1 MLHRISNLP
10 REITTHDGLD
20 RSKPHLERL
29 LTVLRVTHR
38 SEYLYRH
45 PVALGP
51 HRLMSRPRDSHDLRL
66 LDTGI
71 TITPLPS
78 DLRWMHDV
86 FGNSVA
92 IAKFSEASAQLVF
105 ESTFRAEHFP
115 LPERILVLDDYAATL
130 PLSYS
135 ASDDMDLG
143 ASKARHYEDPEHKLD
158 AWVKSLLEKIPGL
171 GTLDVLMAMMGAIKS
186 DFTYKRREEVGV
198 QTPMETLELGSGSCR
213 DFAVFM
219 MDAVRFLG
227 LAAQFVSGYLYD
239 EALIDAG
246 GGLVGGGATHAWIQV
261 YLPGV
266 GWVEFDPTN
275 ALVGGRNLIR
285 VAVARE
291 AAQAAP
297 LVGSFTGSPGDFLA
311 LNVNIEV
318 TAE

>member
-1 MLHRISNLP
+1 VNI
-10 REITTHDGLD
+10 
-20 RSKPHLERL
+20 
-29 LTVLRVTHR
+29 LRVTHR
-38 SEYLYRH
+38 SEYRYRQ
-45 PVALGP
+45 PVVLGP
-51 HRLMSRPRDSHDLRL
+51 HRLMCRPRDSHDLRL
-66 LDTGI
+66 LDTGLAI
-71 TITPLPS
+71 APQPS
-78 DLRWMHDV
+78 ELRWMHDV

-92 IAKFSEASAQLVF
+92 IATFSEPAAELVF
-105 ESTFRAEHFP
+105 ESSFRAEHFP
-115 LPERILVLDDYAATL
+115 LPERTLIIDDYAATL

-135 ASDDMDLG
+135 ASDEVDLG
-143 ASKARHYEDPEHKLD
+143 ASKARHYPDPEHKLD
-158 AWVKSLLEKIPGL
+158 AWVKSLLDKTQGG
-171 GTLDVLMAMMGAIKS
+171 GTLDVLMAMIAAIKS
-186 DFTYKRREEVGV
+186 EFTYQRREEVGV
-198 QTPMETLELGSGSCR
+198 QTPVETLELKSGSCR

-246 GGLVGGGATHAWIQV
+246 GGLVGGGATHAWVQV

-297 LVGSFTGSPGDFLA
+297 LVGSFTGAADDFLS
-311 LNVNIEV
+311 LNVTVEV
-318 TAE
+318 TTE

>member
-1 MLHRISNLP
+1 
-10 REITTHDGLD
+10 
-20 RSKPHLERL
+20 
-29 LTVLRVTHR
+29 
-38 SEYLYRH
+38 
-45 PVALGP
+45 VALGQ

-71 TITPLPS
+71 IITPQPS
-78 DLRWMHDV
+78 ELRWMHDV
-86 FGNSVA
+86 FGNSIAVA
-92 IAKFSEASAQLVF
+92 TFADPTAELIF

-115 LPERILVLDDYAATL
+115 TPQGTIVVDDYAATL

-135 ASDDMDLG
+135 ASEDIDLG
-143 ASKARHYEDPEHKLD
+143 PSRARHYPDPDHALD
-158 AWVKSLLEKIPGL
+158 GWVKAVLDKAPSYA
-171 GTLDVLMAMMGAIKS
+171 TMDVLLAISGAIKA
-186 DFTYKRREEVGV
+186 DFSYQRREEVGV
-198 QTPMETLELGSGSCR
+198 QTPVETLNLGSGSCR

-219 MDAVRFLG
+219 MDAVRCLG
-227 LAAQFVSGYLYD
+227 MAAQFVSGYLYD
-239 EALIDAG
+239 EKLIDAG

-297 LVGSFTGSPGDFLA
+297 LVGSFTGTPADFLS
-311 LNVNIEV
+311 LDVNVEV

>member
-1 MLHRISNLP
+1 
-10 REITTHDGLD
+10 
-20 RSKPHLERL
+20 
-29 LTVLRVTHR
+29 LTILRVHHR
-38 SEYLYRH
+38 TEYRYKH
-45 PVALGP
+45 PVLPGP
-51 HRLMSRPRDSHDLRL
+51 HRLMCRPRDSHDLRL
-66 LDTGI
+66 LDTGLA
-71 TITPLPS
+71 ITPQPS
-78 DLRWMHDV
+78 ELRWLHDV

-92 IAKFSEASAQLVF
+92 IATFADDAEELVF
-105 ESTFRAEHFP
+105 DSTFRAEHFP
-115 LPERILVLDDYAATL
+115 LPESTLAIDDYAVTL

-135 ASDDMDLG
+135 ASENVDLG
-143 ASKARHYEDPEHKLD
+143 SSKARHYPDPEHKLD
-158 AWVKSLLEKIPGL
+158 AWVKSLLDRTPGAR
-171 GTLDVLMAMMGAIKS
+171 TLDVLLAMVGAIKS
-186 DFTYKRREEVGV
+186 DFTYQRREEVGV
-198 QTPMETLELGSGSCR
+198 QDPVETLDIKRGSCR

-297 LVGSFTGSPGDFLA
+297 LVGSFTGNADDFLA
-311 LNVNIEV
+311 MQVTIDV

>member
-1 MLHRISNLP
+1 LSILC
-10 REITTHDGLD
+10 
-20 RSKPHLERL
+20 
-29 LTVLRVTHR
+29 VTHR
-38 SEYLYRH
+38 TEYRYREA
-45 PVALGP
+45 VILGP
-51 HRLMSRPRDSHDLRL
+51 HRLMCRPRDSHDLRL
-66 LDTGI
+66 LNTGI
-71 TITPLPS
+71 TITPQPA

-86 FGNSVA
+86 FGNSIA
-92 IAKFSEASAQLVF
+92 IATFSEAASELAF

-115 LPERILVLDDYAATL
+115 LPERTLVIDDYAATL
-130 PLSYS
+130 PMSYS
-135 ASDDMDLG
+135 ASEEVDLG
-143 ASKARHYEDPEHKLD
+143 SSKARHYPDAEHKLD
-158 AWVKSLLEKIPGL
+158 AWVKSLLERTPGSK
-171 GTLDVLMAMMGAIKS
+171 TLDVLMAMINAIKS
-186 DFTYKRREEVGV
+186 EFTYKRREEVGV
-198 QTPMETLELGSGSCR
+198 QTPVETLELSSGSCR

-297 LVGSFTGSPGDFLA
+297 LVGSFTGVPGDFQA
-311 LNVNIEV
+311 LHVNVAV

>member
-1 MLHRISNLP
+1 LN
-10 REITTHDGLD
+10 
-20 RSKPHLERL
+20 
-29 LTVLRVTHR
+29 VLRVSHR
-38 SEYLYRH
+38 TEYRYRQ
-45 PVALGP
+45 PVVLGA
-51 HRLMSRPRDSHDLRL
+51 HRLMCRPRDSHDLRL
-66 LDTGI
+66 LNTGL
-71 TITPLPS
+71 TISPQPS
-78 DLRWMHDV
+78 ELRWMHDV
-86 FGNSVA
+86 FGNSIA
-92 IAKFSEASAQLVF
+92 IAAFSEPAQDLVF

-115 LPERILVLDDYAATL
+115 LSERTLIVDDYAAAL

-135 ASDDMDLG
+135 ASETVDL
-143 ASKARHYEDPEHKLD
+143 ASSQARHYPDPEHKLD
-158 AWVKSLLEKIPGL
+158 AWVKALLDGTPGL
-171 GTLDVLMAMMGAIKS
+171 ATLDVLMAMIGAIKS
-186 DFTYKRREEVGV
+186 DFAYQRREEVGV
-198 QTPMETLELGSGSCR
+198 QSPVETLELRSGSCR

-219 MDAVRFLG
+219 MDAVRCCG
-227 LAAQFVSGYLYD
+227 MAAQFVSGYLYD

-297 LVGSFTGSPGDFLA
+297 LVGSFTGNPDDFLS
-311 LNVNIEV
+311 LNVAIEV

>member
-1 MLHRISNLP
+1 MC
-10 REITTHDGLD
+10 
-20 RSKPHLERL
+20 
-29 LTVLRVTHR
+29 
-38 SEYLYRH
+38 
-45 PVALGP
+45 
-51 HRLMSRPRDSHDLRL
+51 RPRDSHDLRL
-66 LDTGI
+66 LDTGLA
-71 TITPLPS
+71 ITPQPS
-78 DLRWMHDV
+78 ELRWLHDV

-92 IAKFSEASAQLVF
+92 IAGFANESETLIFDS
-105 ESTFRAEHFP
+105 SFRAEHFP
-115 LPERILVLDDYAATL
+115 LPGNALAIDDYAATL

-135 ASDDMDLG
+135 DSEDVDLG
-143 ASKARHYEDPEHKLD
+143 PSKGRGYTDPEHRLD
-158 AWVKSLLEKIPGL
+158 AWVKALLERTPGTR
-171 GTLDVLMAMMGAIKS
+171 TLDVLLAMMRAIKS
-186 DFTYKRREEVGV
+186 EFRYLRREEPGV
-198 QTPMETLELGSGSCR
+198 QTPAETLELKSGSCR

-239 EALIDAG
+239 EALIGAG
-246 GGLVGGGATHAWIQV
+246 GGLVGGGATHAWAQV

-297 LVGSFTGSPGDFLA
+297 LIGSFTGAADDFLSMQ
-311 LNVNIEV
+311 VTIDV

>member
-1 MLHRISNLP
+1 MSI
-10 REITTHDGLD
+10 
-20 RSKPHLERL
+20 
-29 LTVLRVTHR
+29 LRVTHR
-38 SEYLYRH
+38 SEFRYRH
-45 PVALGP
+45 PVVLGP
-51 HRLMSRPRDSHDLRL
+51 HRLMCRPRDSHDLRL

-71 TITPLPS
+71 AITPQPS
-78 DLRWMHDV
+78 ELRWMHDV

-92 IAKFSEASAQLVF
+92 IAIFSEPAAELVF
-105 ESTFRAEHFP
+105 ESSFRAEHFP
-115 LPERILVLDDYAATL
+115 LPERTLVIDDYAATL

-135 ASDDMDLG
+135 ASDDVDLG
-143 ASKARHYEDPEHKLD
+143 ASKARHYPDPEHKLD
-158 AWVKSLLEKIPGL
+158 AWVKSLLDKTQGN
-171 GTLDVLMAMMGAIKS
+171 GTLDVLMAMIAAIEAE
-186 DFTYKRREEVGV
+186 FTYQRREEVGV
-198 QTPMETLELGSGSCR
+198 QTPVETLDLKCGSCR

-297 LVGSFTGSPGDFLA
+297 LVGSFTGAADDFLA
-311 LNVNIEV
+311 LNVTVEV

>member
-1 MLHRISNLP
+1 VSILC
-10 REITTHDGLD
+10 
-20 RSKPHLERL
+20 
-29 LTVLRVTHR
+29 VTHR
-38 SEYLYRH
+38 TEYRYQQ
-45 PVALGP
+45 PVVLGP
-51 HRLMSRPRDSHDLRL
+51 HRLMCRPRDSHDLRL
-66 LDTGI
+66 LDTGL
-71 TITPLPS
+71 TIVPQPT

-86 FGNSVA
+86 FGNSIA
-92 IAKFSEASAQLVF
+92 IATFSEPASELMF

-115 LPERILVLDDYAATL
+115 LPERTLVVDDYAATL

-135 ASDDMDLG
+135 ASEDLDLG
-143 ASKARHYEDPEHKLD
+143 SSKTRHYPDPEHKLD
-158 AWVKSLLEKIPGL
+158 AWVKSLLEKTPGSN
-171 GTLDVLMAMMGAIKS
+171 TLDVLMAMINAIKS
-186 DFTYKRREEVGV
+186 GFTYKRREEVGV
-198 QTPMETLELGSGSCR
+198 QSPVETLELKSGSCR

-297 LVGSFTGSPGDFLA
+297 LVGSYTGIPGDFLA
-311 LNVNIEV
+311 LHVTVKV

>member
-1 MLHRISNLP
+1 LSILC
-10 REITTHDGLD
+10 
-20 RSKPHLERL
+20 
-29 LTVLRVTHR
+29 VTHR
-38 SEYLYRH
+38 TEYRYRE
-45 PVALGP
+45 PVILGP
-51 HRLMSRPRDSHDLRL
+51 HRLMCRPRDSHDLRL

-71 TITPLPS
+71 TITPQPA

-86 FGNSVA
+86 FGNSIA
-92 IAKFSEASAQLVF
+92 IATFAEAASELAF

-115 LPERILVLDDYAATL
+115 LPERTLVIDDYAATL
-130 PLSYS
+130 PMSYS
-135 ASDDMDLG
+135 ASEDVDLG
-143 ASKARHYEDPEHKLD
+143 SSKARHYPDAEHKLD
-158 AWVKSLLEKIPGL
+158 AWVKSLLERMPGSK
-171 GTLDVLMAMMGAIKS
+171 TLDVLMAMINAIKS
-186 DFTYKRREEVGV
+186 EFTYKRREEVGV
-198 QTPMETLELGSGSCR
+198 QTPVETLELKSGSCR

-297 LVGSFTGSPGDFLA
+297 LVGSYTGAAGDFLA
-311 LNVNIEV
+311 LHVTVAV

>member
-1 MLHRISNLP
+1 V
-10 REITTHDGLD
+10 
-20 RSKPHLERL
+20 
-29 LTVLRVTHR
+29 TVLRVKHR
-38 SEYLYRH
+38 SQYLYQH
-45 PVALGP
+45 PVVLGP
-51 HRLMSRPRDSHDLRL
+51 HRLMCRPRDSHDLRL

-71 TITPLPS
+71 AITPQPS
-78 DLRWMHDV
+78 GLRWMHDV
-86 FGNSVA
+86 FGNSIA
-92 IAKFSEASAQLVF
+92 IATFSEPAAELVF

-115 LPERILVLDDYAATL
+115 LPERTLLIDDYAVTL

-135 ASDDMDLG
+135 ASEDVDLG
-143 ASKARHYEDPEHKLD
+143 SSKARHYPDPEHKLD
-158 AWVKSLLEKIPGL
+158 AWVKSLLDATPGHA
-171 GTLDVLMAMMGAIKS
+171 TLDVLMAMIAAIKS
-186 DFTYKRREEVGV
+186 EFIYNRREEVGV
-198 QTPMETLELGSGSCR
+198 QSPVETLDLKAGSCR
-213 DFAVFM
+213 DYAVFM

-285 VAVARE
+285 IAVARE

-297 LVGSFTGSPGDFLA
+297 LVGSFTGAAGDFVA
-311 LNVNIEV
+311 LHVTVEV

>member
-1 MLHRISNLP
+1 
-10 REITTHDGLD
+10 
-20 RSKPHLERL
+20 
-29 LTVLRVTHR
+29 LTILRVTHR
-38 SEYLYRH
+38 TEYRYRQ
-45 PVALGP
+45 PVVLGP
-51 HRLMSRPRDSHDLRL
+51 HRLMCRPRDSHDLRL

-71 TITPLPS
+71 KITPQPAA
-78 DLRWMHDV
+78 LRWMHDV
-86 FGNSVA
+86 FGNSIA
-92 IAKFSEASAQLVF
+92 IAAFSEAASQLEF

-115 LPERILVLDDYAATL
+115 LPERTLVIDDYAETL

-135 ASDDMDLG
+135 ASEGVDL
-143 ASKARHYEDPEHKLD
+143 ASSKARHYPDPEHRLD
-158 AWVKSLLEKIPGL
+158 AWVKTLLEKTPGSK
-171 GTLDVLMAMMGAIKS
+171 TLDVLMAMINAIKS
-186 DFTYKRREEVGV
+186 GFSYQRREEVGV
-198 QTPMETLELGSGSCR
+198 QTPVETLDLKSGSCR

-239 EALIDAG
+239 EALVDAG

-297 LVGSFTGSPGDFLA
+297 LVGSFTGVPGDFLA
-311 LNVNIEV
+311 LHVAVEV